1 MEHLNQYLYIQEIR
15 FPNQFHILSDI
26 PPEVKQHKIL
36 KLVLQPLVENSMIH
50 GKKPGSKLH
59 IFISVDVYEGQLQC
73 KVSDDGQG
81 ISRKKMIQLQTQFEN
96 DIKERGVTG
105 RNYGLRNV
113 NLRLAMHYG
122 YASGLSVS
130 NRSDIGVVIS
140 FTIPLERERS

>member
-1 MEHLNQYLYIQEIR
+1 
-15 FPNQFHILSDI
+15 
-26 PPEVKQHKIL
+26 
-36 KLVLQPLVENSMIH
+36 
-50 GKKPGSKLH
+50 KPGSKLH
-59 IFISVDVYEGQLQC
+59 IYISVDDNEGQLQC
-73 KVSDDGQG
+73 KVSDDGRG
-81 ISRKKMIQLQTQFEN
+81 TSRKKMIHIKTQFEN
-96 DIKERGVTG
+96 DIKEGRVTG